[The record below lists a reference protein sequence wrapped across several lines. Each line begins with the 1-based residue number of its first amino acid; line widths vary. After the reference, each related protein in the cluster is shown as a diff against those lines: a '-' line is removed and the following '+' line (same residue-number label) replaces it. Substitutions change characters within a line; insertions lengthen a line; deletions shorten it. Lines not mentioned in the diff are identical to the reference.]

1 MRNLF
6 KRTVRT
12 AFRMELVD
20 LALQAVDG
28 TKVRAN
34 AANDRTYDGEALRR
48 LLERSDRAVCALEA
62 QNEAGEDA
70 PPANLPPELA
80 GKKALP
86 QRQAQETLEGSDRLK
101 VPDRSGCRDDEDESG
116 HHAGLQRPGG
126 GLSGGG

>member
-34 AANDRTYDGEALRR
+34 AANDRTYDGEAP
-48 LLERSDRAVCALEA
+48 
-62 QNEAGEDA
+62 A
-70 PPANLPPELA
+70 PPA
-80 GKKALP
+80 G
-86 QRQAQETLEGSDRLK
+86 TVG
-101 VPDRSGCRDDEDESG
+101 
-116 HHAGLQRPGG
+116 PGG
-126 GLSGGG
+126 LRP